1 MTSIRAEIKTELST
15 PAHEYVTVWAGPD
28 AEHRAYTGILNMRTD
43 EAADLVARIEARE
56 PAACPVASEPVE
68 LPAELAR
75 ELANKRVGRSI
86 GNWTVVAN
94 DYVESSRWASLH
106 WLVIHNEA
114 GQHFAET
121 YRRGLTE
128 EQETRP
134 FDDGTT
140 ATFTPVAPQHKV
152 VTEWKTTPRGGRS

>member
-1 MTSIRAEIKTELST
+1 MTSIRAELRGRTPVHDMLS
-15 PAHEYVTVWAGPD
+15 VWAGPD
-28 AEHRAYTGILNMRTD
+28 AEHRAHCGDLYMRTE
-43 EAADLVARIEARE
+43 EAAELIARVDAGE

-75 ELANKRVGRSI
+75 ELAYGDAGRTI
-86 GNWTVVAN
+86 DGWTVVAN
-94 DYVESSRWASLH
+94 DYIESSRWASLH

-152 VTEWKTTPRGGRS
+152 VTEWKTAPKGGRS